1 MSNIEAEVHG
11 RTFESADHARDRT
24 AMACELYVAWIELDA
39 MSNTYICP
47 ASEDM
52 ATREPSGLCNDSG
65 ELSVTLTHAHT
76 TATESDCTG
85 EANRDTNSSLRIT
98 HMFAEHPKLA
108 TTAVQRCAPL
118 AERLWFCGV
127 DCDVAGATCRCVRS
141 SSWVQGYRPCC
152 ERQQDRENTDEINCE
167 MN

>member
-85 EANRDTNSSLRIT
+85 EADRDTNSSLRIT
-98 HMFAEHPKLA
+98 HMFAEHPEFAA
-108 TTAVQRCAPL
+108 TAL
-118 AERLWFCGV
+118 
-127 DCDVAGATCRCVRS
+127 
-141 SSWVQGYRPCC
+141 
-152 ERQQDRENTDEINCE
+152 
-167 MN
+167 